1 MTTHIFGDESMDI
14 PNGWSIQ
21 EEHLMREFKF
31 PNFADA
37 KTFIDKISIICEA
50 KNHHADL
57 HFGWGYVI
65 VELTTHDE
73 GKVTRLDVEVA
84 ESINALE
91 G

>member
-1 MTTHIFGDESMDI
+1 MTTHIFGDESMDV

>member
-1 MTTHIFGDESMDI
+1 MHIFGDESMDV

-31 PNFADA
+31 PNFAEA